1 MENKYEGIKI
11 HFLDFDIYSK
21 PIGFFYQDKER
32 IGTVFGFTLTI
43 LYLIIC
49 LSLFAFYTLTTI
61 NKSDMK
67 VHDSFL
73 YQKEAPEMKINSS
86 FFYFAFGVENYLTG
100 YTRFID
106 ETIYYPR
113 VEYIHKIKEG
123 TIFKTIEKKPLNF
136 ERCKSTNFGK
146 DYENLLVDGELNNS
160 YCINDLNL
168 TLSGNF
174 KFDKLSYIQIN
185 IHPCINNTENNNHCK
200 PKEVID
206 EYLSGTFISILAK
219 DIGLEPA
226 NYTHPIV
233 PQFQDIYST
242 IDKSYFRDF
251 VVFYGITEIQTDEGL
266 FYEQIHKDRYI
277 NLMKTT
283 QGIYYQELSN
293 YYNGE
298 SICEV
303 QIRMS
308 DDIRIQ
314 KRTYRKMSEVF
325 AITGGYMQLIST
337 IFSIITFL
345 SNKIDNEV
353 RLVNS
358 IFNFYPN
365 QKKITLKHKLQ
376 KFPIGNDFQNKSN
389 YSFFS
394 KVRNESFSMSNKRSS
409 ISNINKN
416 NACQIYNNEVSSPS
430 INMIRKKENI
440 YNEKL
445 SESSSKE
452 KVISSYIN
460 LKNERASSN
469 NESNKSKIAF
479 LTFGKNSNSPHK
491 KKTIFNKSLIIKKK
505 ESIADTKNNKMKE
518 WKKSLE
524 FTPIDYYCF
533 SKFKNKQEI
542 KLFNLAIAFYK
553 QKLDVIYLF
562 HIILLFEKFLGANKT
577 NIINDEDLVF
587 HLNE

>member
-1 MENKYEGIKI
+1 
-11 HFLDFDIYSK
+11 
-21 PIGFFYQDKER
+21 
-32 IGTVFGFTLTI
+32 
-43 LYLIIC
+43 
-49 LSLFAFYTLTTI
+49 
-61 NKSDMK
+61 
-67 VHDSFL
+67 
-73 YQKEAPEMKINSS
+73 MKINSS
-86 FFYFAFGVENYLTG
+86 YFYFAFGVENYLTG

-113 VEYIHKIKEG
+113 VEYAHKVKEG
-123 TIFKTIEKKPLNF
+123 TIFKTIEKKSLNF
-136 ERCKSTNFGK
+136 ERCKSEKFGK
-146 DYENLLVDGELNNS
+146 DYEDLLVNGELNNS

-185 IHPCINNTENNNHCK
+185 IHPCVNSTENNNHCK

-206 EYLSGTFISILAK
+206 EYLSGTFVSILAK
-219 DIGLEPA
+219 DIGLEPS
-226 NYTHPIV
+226 NYTHPVV

-251 VVFYGITEIQTDEGL
+251 VIFYGITEIQTDKGL

-283 QGIYYQELSN
+283 QGIYYQELKN
-293 YYNGE
+293 YYEGE
-298 SICEV
+298 SMCEI

-345 SNKIDNEV
+345 SNKIDHEV

-365 QKKITLKHKLQ
+365 QKKVTLKHKLQ
-376 KFPIGNDFQNKSN
+376 KFYIGHDLKNNKN
-389 YSFFS
+389 YSFS
-394 KVRNESFSMSNKRSS
+394 KVRNESISMSNKRNS
-409 ISNINKN
+409 IINVNKKN
-416 NACQIYNNEVSSPS
+416 VFQVYSNEVSSPS
-430 INMIRKKENI
+430 IVIIRKKENVH
-440 YNEKL
+440 NGKF
-445 SESSSKE
+445 SESSSKDKE
-452 KVISSYIN
+452 NSNYMNV
-460 LKNERASSN
+460 KNERASSN

-479 LTFGKNSNSPHK
+479 LTFGMNSNSPHK
-491 KKTIFNKSLIIKKK
+491 KRNIFNKSLIIKKK
-505 ESIADTKNNKMKE
+505 ESIDESKNR
-518 WKKSLE
+518 KKSLE
-524 FTPIDYYCF
+524 FSPIDYYCF
-533 SKFKNKQEI
+533 SKFKNNEEI

-562 HIILLFEKFLGANKT
+562 HIILLFEKLLGANKA
-577 NIINDEDLVF
+577 NIINDEDFVF

>member
-1 MENKYEGIKI
+1 MENKYEGIRI

-21 PIGFFYQDKER
+21 PIGFFYRDKER
-32 IGTVFGFTLTI
+32 MGTVFGFILTI

-49 LSLFAFYTLTTI
+49 LSLFVFYTLTTI

-86 FFYFAFGVENYLTG
+86 YFYFAFGVENYLTG

-113 VEYIHKIKEG
+113 VEYVHKVKEG
-123 TIFKTIEKKPLNF
+123 TIFKTIEKKSLNF
-136 ERCKSTNFGK
+136 ERCKSEKFGK
-146 DYENLLVDGELNNS
+146 DYEDLLVNGELNNS

-185 IHPCINNTENNNHCK
+185 IHPCVNSTENNNHCK

-206 EYLSGTFISILAK
+206 EYLSGTFVSILAK
-219 DIGLEPA
+219 DIGLEPS
-226 NYTHPIV
+226 NYTHPVV

-251 VVFYGITEIQTDEGL
+251 VVFYGITEIQTDKGL

-283 QGIYYQELSN
+283 QGIYYQELKN
-293 YYNGE
+293 YYEGE
-298 SICEV
+298 SMCEI

-345 SNKIDNEV
+345 SNKIDHEV

-365 QKKITLKHKLQ
+365 QKKVTLKHKLQ
-376 KFPIGNDFQNKSN
+376 KFYIGHDLKNNKN
-389 YSFFS
+389 YSFS
-394 KVRNESFSMSNKRSS
+394 KVRNESISMSNKRNS
-409 ISNINKN
+409 IINVNKKN
-416 NACQIYNNEVSSPS
+416 VFQVYSNEVSSPS
-430 INMIRKKENI
+430 IVIIRKKENVH
-440 YNEKL
+440 NGKF
-445 SESSSKE
+445 SESSSKDKE
-452 KVISSYIN
+452 NSNYMNV
-460 LKNERASSN
+460 KNERASSN

-479 LTFGKNSNSPHK
+479 LTFGMNSNSPHK
-491 KKTIFNKSLIIKKK
+491 KRNIFNKSLIIKKK
-505 ESIADTKNNKMKE
+505 ESIAESKNR
-518 WKKSLE
+518 KKSLE
-524 FTPIDYYCF
+524 FSPIDYYCF
-533 SKFKNKQEI
+533 SKFKNNEEI

-562 HIILLFEKFLGANKT
+562 HIILLFEKLLGANKA
-577 NIINDEDLVF
+577 NIINDEDFVF

>member
-21 PIGFFYQDKER
+21 PIGFFYRDKER
-32 IGTVFGFTLTI
+32 IGTLFGFVLTI
-43 LYLIIC
+43 IYLIIC
-49 LSLFAFYTLTTI
+49 LALFAFYTLTTI

-73 YQKEAPEMKINSS
+73 YQKDAPEMKINSS

-113 VEYIHKIKEG
+113 VEYVHKVKDG
-123 TIFKTIEKKPLNF
+123 SIFKIIEKKVLHF
-136 ERCKSTNFGK
+136 ERCKSENFGK
-146 DYENLLVDGELNNS
+146 DYEDLLVNGELNNS

-174 KFDKLSYIQIN
+174 KFEKLSYIQIN
-185 IHPCINNTENNNHCK
+185 IHPCVNNTENNYHCK
-200 PKEVID
+200 PREVID

-219 DIGLEPA
+219 DIGLEPS
-226 NYTHPIV
+226 NYTHPVV

-251 VVFYGITEIQTDEGL
+251 VVFYGITEIQTDKGL

-283 QGIYYQELSN
+283 EGLYYQELNN
-293 YYNGE
+293 YYKGE
-298 SICEV
+298 SMCEV

-308 DDIRIQ
+308 DEIRIQ

-345 SNKIDNEV
+345 FNKIDHEV
-353 RLVNS
+353 KLVNS

-376 KFPIGNDFQNKSN
+376 KFPIGNDLHNNKN
-389 YSFFS
+389 YSFS
-394 KVRNESFSMSNKRSS
+394 KIRNESIIMSNKRSS
-409 ISNINKN
+409 IANINKSN
-416 NACQIYNNEVSSPS
+416 IFQIYSNDVSSPS
-430 INMIRKKENI
+430 IGIIRKRENLH
-440 YNEKL
+440 NGKL
-445 SESSSKE
+445 SENNSKE
-452 KVISSYIN
+452 KEHSNYMNVRN
-460 LKNERASSN
+460 DRASSN
-469 NESNKSKIAF
+469 NESNKSKNAL
-479 LTFGKNSNSPHK
+479 LTFGINSNTPDK
-491 KKTIFNKSLIIKKK
+491 KRNIFNKTIMIKKK
-505 ESIADTKNNKMKE
+505 ESIAENRNKKMKD

-533 SKFKNKQEI
+533 SKFKNKEEI

-562 HIILLFEKFLGANKT
+562 HIILLFEKFLGTNKS

-587 HLNE
+587 HLND

>member
-1 MENKYEGIKI
+1 MENKYEGIRI

-21 PIGFFYQDKER
+21 PIGFFYRDKER
-32 IGTVFGFTLTI
+32 IGTVFGFILTI

-49 LSLFAFYTLTTI
+49 LSLFVFYTLTTI

-86 FFYFAFGVENYLTG
+86 YFYFAFGVENYLTG

-113 VEYIHKIKEG
+113 VEYVHKVKEG
-123 TIFKTIEKKPLNF
+123 TIFKTIEKKSLNF
-136 ERCKSTNFGK
+136 ERCKSEKFGK
-146 DYENLLVDGELNNS
+146 DYEDLLVNGELNNS

-185 IHPCINNTENNNHCK
+185 IHPCVNSTENNNHCK

-206 EYLSGTFISILAK
+206 EYLSGTFVSILAK
-219 DIGLEPA
+219 DIGLEPS
-226 NYTHPIV
+226 NYTHPVV

-251 VVFYGITEIQTDEGL
+251 VVFYGITEIQTDKGL

-283 QGIYYQELSN
+283 QGIYYQELKN
-293 YYNGE
+293 YYEGE
-298 SICEV
+298 SMCKI

-345 SNKIDNEV
+345 SNKIDHEV

-365 QKKITLKHKLQ
+365 QKKVTLKHKLQ
-376 KFPIGNDFQNKSN
+376 KFYIGHDLKNNKN
-389 YSFFS
+389 YSFS
-394 KVRNESFSMSNKRSS
+394 KVRNESISMSNKRNS
-409 ISNINKN
+409 IINVNKKN
-416 NACQIYNNEVSSPS
+416 VFQVYSNEVSSPS
-430 INMIRKKENI
+430 IGIIRKKENVH
-440 YNEKL
+440 NGKF
-445 SESSSKE
+445 SESSSKDKE
-452 KVISSYIN
+452 NSNYMNV
-460 LKNERASSN
+460 KNERASSN

-479 LTFGKNSNSPHK
+479 LTFGMNSNSPHK
-491 KKTIFNKSLIIKKK
+491 KRNIFNKSLIIKKK
-505 ESIADTKNNKMKE
+505 ESIAESKNR
-518 WKKSLE
+518 KKSLE
-524 FTPIDYYCF
+524 FSPIDYYCF
-533 SKFKNKQEI
+533 SKFKNNEEI

-562 HIILLFEKFLGANKT
+562 HIILLFEKLLGANKA
-577 NIINDEDLVF
+577 NIINDEDFVF

>member
-1 MENKYEGIKI
+1 MENKYEGIRI

-21 PIGFFYQDKER
+21 PIGFFYRDKER
-32 IGTVFGFTLTI
+32 IGTVFGFILTI

-49 LSLFAFYTLTTI
+49 LSLFVFYTLTTI

-86 FFYFAFGVENYLTG
+86 YFYFAFGVENYLTG

-113 VEYIHKIKEG
+113 VEYVHKVKEG
-123 TIFKTIEKKPLNF
+123 TIFKTIEKISLNF
-136 ERCKSTNFGK
+136 ERCKSEKFGK
-146 DYENLLVDGELNNS
+146 DYEDLLVNGELNNS

-185 IHPCINNTENNNHCK
+185 IHPCVNSTENNNHCK

-206 EYLSGTFISILAK
+206 EYLSGTFVSILAK
-219 DIGLEPA
+219 DIGLKPS
-226 NYTHPIV
+226 NYTHPVV

-251 VVFYGITEIQTDEGL
+251 VVFYGITEIQTDKGL

-283 QGIYYQELSN
+283 QGIYYQELKN
-293 YYNGE
+293 YYEGE
-298 SICEV
+298 SMCEI

-345 SNKIDNEV
+345 SNKIDHEV

-365 QKKITLKHKLQ
+365 QKKVTLKHKLQ
-376 KFPIGNDFQNKSN
+376 KFYIGHDLKNNKN
-389 YSFFS
+389 YSFS
-394 KVRNESFSMSNKRSS
+394 KVRNESISMSNKRNS
-409 ISNINKN
+409 IINVNKKN
-416 NACQIYNNEVSSPS
+416 VFQVYSNEVSSPS
-430 INMIRKKENI
+430 IGIIRKKENVH
-440 YNEKL
+440 NGKF
-445 SESSSKE
+445 SESSSKDKE
-452 KVISSYIN
+452 NSNYMNV
-460 LKNERASSN
+460 KNERASSN

-479 LTFGKNSNSPHK
+479 LTFGMNSNSPHK
-491 KKTIFNKSLIIKKK
+491 KRNIFNKSLIIKKK
-505 ESIADTKNNKMKE
+505 ESIAESKNR
-518 WKKSLE
+518 KKSLE
-524 FTPIDYYCF
+524 FSPIDYYCF
-533 SKFKNKQEI
+533 SKFKNNEEI

-562 HIILLFEKFLGANKT
+562 HIILLFEKLLGANKA
-577 NIINDEDLVF
+577 NIINDEDFVF

>member
-1 MENKYEGIKI
+1 M
-11 HFLDFDIYSK
+11 
-21 PIGFFYQDKER
+21 
-32 IGTVFGFTLTI
+32 
-43 LYLIIC
+43 
-49 LSLFAFYTLTTI
+49 
-61 NKSDMK
+61 
-67 VHDSFL
+67 
-73 YQKEAPEMKINSS
+73 
-86 FFYFAFGVENYLTG
+86 
-100 YTRFID
+100 
-106 ETIYYPR
+106 
-113 VEYIHKIKEG
+113 
-123 TIFKTIEKKPLNF
+123 
-136 ERCKSTNFGK
+136 
-146 DYENLLVDGELNNS
+146 

-168 TLSGNF
+168 NITLSGNF

-185 IHPCINNTENNNHCK
+185 IHPCVNSTENNNHCK
-200 PKEVID
+200 PKEIID
-206 EYLSGTFISILAK
+206 EYLSGTFVSILAK

-226 NYTHPIV
+226 NYSYPVV

-251 VVFYGITEIQTDEGL
+251 VVFYGITEIQTDKGL

-283 QGIYYQELSN
+283 QGLYYQESNN

-298 SICEV
+298 SMCEI

-345 SNKIDNEV
+345 SNKIDHEV

-376 KFPIGNDFQNKSN
+376 KFPIGNDFQNKKN
-389 YSFFS
+389 YSFS
-394 KVRNESFSMSNKRSS
+394 KIRNESISMSNKRSS
-409 ISNINKN
+409 ILNANKSNAFRISSKE
-416 NACQIYNNEVSSPS
+416 ISSPP
-430 INMIRKKENI
+430 IGIIRKKDNMH
-440 YNEKL
+440 NGKL

-452 KVISSYIN
+452 KDNSNYLNI
-460 LKNERASSN
+460 KNERASSN
-469 NESNKSKIAF
+469 NESNKSKVAF
-479 LTFGKNSNSPHK
+479 LTFGMNSNSSHK
-491 KKTIFNKSLIIKKK
+491 KKAIFTKSLIIKKK
-505 ESIADTKNNKMKE
+505 ESIADNKNKKKRE

-533 SKFKNKQEI
+533 SNFKNKEEI

-562 HIILLFEKFLGANKT
+562 HIILLFEKFLGSNKT
-577 NIINDEDLVF
+577 NIINDEDLIF

>member
-21 PIGFFYQDKER
+21 PIGFFYRDKER
-32 IGTVFGFTLTI
+32 IGTLFGFVLTI
-43 LYLIIC
+43 IYLIIC
-49 LSLFAFYTLTTI
+49 LALFAFYTLTTI

-73 YQKEAPEMKINSS
+73 YQKDAPEMKINSS

-113 VEYIHKIKEG
+113 VEYVHKVKDG
-123 TIFKTIEKKPLNF
+123 SIFKIIEKKVLHF
-136 ERCKSTNFGK
+136 ERCKSENFGK
-146 DYENLLVDGELNNS
+146 DYEDLLVNGELNNS

-174 KFDKLSYIQIN
+174 KFEKLSYIQIN
-185 IHPCINNTENNNHCK
+185 IHPCVNNTENNYHCK
-200 PKEVID
+200 PREVID

-219 DIGLEPA
+219 DIGLEPS
-226 NYTHPIV
+226 NYTHPVV

-251 VVFYGITEIQTDEGL
+251 VVFYGITEIQTDKGL
-266 FYEQIHKDRYI
+266 FFEQIHKDRYI

-283 QGIYYQELSN
+283 EGLYYQELNN
-293 YYNGE
+293 YYKGE
-298 SICEV
+298 SMCEV

-345 SNKIDNEV
+345 SNKIDHEV
-353 RLVNS
+353 KIVNS
-358 IFNFYPN
+358 IFNFYTN
-365 QKKITLKHKLQ
+365 QKKITLRHKLQ
-376 KFPIGNDFQNKSN
+376 KFQIGKDFDSNIN
-389 YSFFS
+389 YSFS
-394 KVRNESFSMSNKRSS
+394 KAKNENISMSNKRNS
-409 ISNINKN
+409 ILNAHKN
-416 NACQIYNNEVSSPS
+416 NVFQIYSNDISSPS
-430 INMIRKKENI
+430 IGIVRKRENMHNG
-440 YNEKL
+440 KL
-445 SESSSKE
+445 SENSSKE
-452 KVISSYIN
+452 KDISNYMKA
-460 LKNERASSN
+460 KNERASSN

-479 LTFGKNSNSPHK
+479 LTMGMNSKPLYK
-491 KKTIFNKSLIIKKK
+491 KKTIFNKSLVIKKK
-505 ESIADTKNNKMKE
+505 ESIAENKNKKMKD

-524 FTPIDYYCF
+524 FTPIDYYCL
-533 SKFKNKQEI
+533 SKFKNKEEI

-562 HIILLFEKFLGANKT
+562 HIILLFEKVLGANIT

>member
-1 MENKYEGIKI
+1 MENKYEGIRI

-21 PIGFFYQDKER
+21 PIGFFYRDKER
-32 IGTVFGFTLTI
+32 IGTVFGFILTI

-49 LSLFAFYTLTTI
+49 LSLFVFYTLTTI

-86 FFYFAFGVENYLTG
+86 YFYFAFGVENYLTG

-113 VEYIHKIKEG
+113 VEYVHKVKEG
-123 TIFKTIEKKPLNF
+123 TIFKTIEKISLNF
-136 ERCKSTNFGK
+136 ERCKSEKFGK
-146 DYENLLVDGELNNS
+146 DYEDLLVNGELNNS

-185 IHPCINNTENNNHCK
+185 IHPCVNSTENNNHCK

-206 EYLSGTFISILAK
+206 EYLSGTFVSILAK
-219 DIGLEPA
+219 DIGLEPS
-226 NYTHPIV
+226 NYTHPVV

-251 VVFYGITEIQTDEGL
+251 VVFYGITEIQTDKGL

-283 QGIYYQELSN
+283 QGIYYQELKN
-293 YYNGE
+293 YYEGE
-298 SICEV
+298 SMCEI

-345 SNKIDNEV
+345 SNKIDHEV

-365 QKKITLKHKLQ
+365 QKKVTLKHKLQ
-376 KFPIGNDFQNKSN
+376 KFYIGHDLKNNKN
-389 YSFFS
+389 YSFS
-394 KVRNESFSMSNKRSS
+394 KVRNESISMSNKRNS
-409 ISNINKN
+409 IINVNKKN
-416 NACQIYNNEVSSPS
+416 VFQVYSNEVSSPS
-430 INMIRKKENI
+430 IGIIRKKENVH
-440 YNEKL
+440 NGKF
-445 SESSSKE
+445 SESSSKDKE
-452 KVISSYIN
+452 NSNYMNV
-460 LKNERASSN
+460 KNERASSN

-479 LTFGKNSNSPHK
+479 LTFGMNSNSPHK
-491 KKTIFNKSLIIKKK
+491 KRNIFNKSLIIKKK
-505 ESIADTKNNKMKE
+505 ESIAESKNR
-518 WKKSLE
+518 KKSLE
-524 FTPIDYYCF
+524 FSPIDYYCF
-533 SKFKNKQEI
+533 SKFKNNEEI

-562 HIILLFEKFLGANKT
+562 HIILLFEKLLGANKA
-577 NIINDEDLVF
+577 NIINDEDFVF

>member
-21 PIGFFYQDKER
+21 PIGFFYRDKER
-32 IGTVFGFTLTI
+32 IGTLFGFVLTI
-43 LYLIIC
+43 IYLIIC
-49 LSLFAFYTLTTI
+49 LALFAFYTLTTI

-73 YQKEAPEMKINSS
+73 YQKDAPEMKINSS

-113 VEYIHKIKEG
+113 VEYVHKVKDG
-123 TIFKTIEKKPLNF
+123 SIFKTIEKKVLHF
-136 ERCKSTNFGK
+136 ERCKSENFGK
-146 DYENLLVDGELNNS
+146 DYEDLLVNGELNNS

-174 KFDKLSYIQIN
+174 KFEKLSYIQIN
-185 IHPCINNTENNNHCK
+185 IHPCVNKTENNYHCK
-200 PKEVID
+200 PREVID

-219 DIGLEPA
+219 DIGLEPS
-226 NYTHPIV
+226 NYTHPVV

-251 VVFYGITEIQTDEGL
+251 VVFYGITEIQTDKGL

-283 QGIYYQELSN
+283 QGLYYQELNN
-293 YYNGE
+293 YYKGE
-298 SICEV
+298 SMCEV

-345 SNKIDNEV
+345 SNKIDHEV
-353 RLVNS
+353 KIVNS

-365 QKKITLKHKLQ
+365 KKKISLKHKLQ
-376 KFPIGNDFQNKSN
+376 KFPIGNDLHNNNN
-389 YSFFS
+389 YSFS
-394 KVRNESFSMSNKRSS
+394 KVRNESISMSNKRNS
-409 ISNINKN
+409 ILNAHKN
-416 NACQIYNNEVSSPS
+416 NVFQIYSNDISSPS
-430 INMIRKKENI
+430 IGIVRKRENMHNG
-440 YNEKL
+440 KL
-445 SESSSKE
+445 SENSSKE
-452 KVISSYIN
+452 KDISNYMKA
-460 LKNERASSN
+460 KNERASSN

-479 LTFGKNSNSPHK
+479 LTMGMNSKPLYK

-505 ESIADTKNNKMKE
+505 ESIVENKNKKMKD

-524 FTPIDYYCF
+524 FTPIDYYCL
-533 SKFKNKQEI
+533 SKFKNKEEI

-562 HIILLFEKFLGANKT
+562 HIILLFEKVLGSNIT

>member
-1 MENKYEGIKI
+1 
-11 HFLDFDIYSK
+11 
-21 PIGFFYQDKER
+21 
-32 IGTVFGFTLTI
+32 
-43 LYLIIC
+43 
-49 LSLFAFYTLTTI
+49 
-61 NKSDMK
+61 MK

-86 FFYFAFGVENYLTG
+86 YFYFAFGVENYLTG

-113 VEYIHKIKEG
+113 VEYVHKVKEG
-123 TIFKTIEKKPLNF
+123 TIFKTIEKISLNF
-136 ERCKSTNFGK
+136 ERCKSEKFGK
-146 DYENLLVDGELNNS
+146 DYEDLLVNGELNNS

-185 IHPCINNTENNNHCK
+185 IHPCVNSTENNNHCK

-206 EYLSGTFISILAK
+206 EYLSGTFVSILAK
-219 DIGLEPA
+219 DIGLEPS
-226 NYTHPIV
+226 NYTHPVV

-251 VVFYGITEIQTDEGL
+251 VVFYGITEIQTDKGL

-283 QGIYYQELSN
+283 QGIYYQELKN
-293 YYNGE
+293 YYEGE
-298 SICEV
+298 SMCEI

-345 SNKIDNEV
+345 SNKIDHEV

-365 QKKITLKHKLQ
+365 QKKVTLKHKLQ
-376 KFPIGNDFQNKSN
+376 KFYIGHDLKNNKN
-389 YSFFS
+389 YSFS
-394 KVRNESFSMSNKRSS
+394 KVRNESISMSNKRNS
-409 ISNINKN
+409 IINVNKKN
-416 NACQIYNNEVSSPS
+416 VFQVYSNEVSSPS
-430 INMIRKKENI
+430 IGIIRKKENVH
-440 YNEKL
+440 NGKF
-445 SESSSKE
+445 SESSSKDKE
-452 KVISSYIN
+452 NSNYMNV
-460 LKNERASSN
+460 KNERASSN

-479 LTFGKNSNSPHK
+479 LTFGMNSNSPHK
-491 KKTIFNKSLIIKKK
+491 KRNIFNKSLIIKKK
-505 ESIADTKNNKMKE
+505 ESIAGIKNR
-518 WKKSLE
+518 KKSLE
-524 FTPIDYYCF
+524 FSPIDYYCF
-533 SKFKNKQEI
+533 SKFKNNEEI

-562 HIILLFEKFLGANKT
+562 HIILLFEKLLGANKA
-577 NIINDEDLVF
+577 NIINDEDFVF

>member
-1 MENKYEGIKI
+1 MENKFEGIKI

-21 PIGFFYQDKER
+21 PICFFYRDKER
-32 IGTVFGFTLTI
+32 IGTVFGFVLTI
-43 LYLIIC
+43 IYLIIC
-49 LSLFAFYTLTTI
+49 LTLFLFYTLTTI

-113 VEYIHKIKEG
+113 VEYVRKVKDG
-123 TIFKTIEKKPLNF
+123 SIFKTIETKELHF
-136 ERCKSTNFGK
+136 ERCNSANFGK
-146 DYENLLVDGELNNS
+146 EYEDLLVNGELNNS
-160 YCINDLNL
+160 YCINDLDL

-185 IHPCINNTENNNHCK
+185 IYPCVNKTENNNRCK

-206 EYLSGTFISILAK
+206 EYLSGTFVSILAK
-219 DIGLEPA
+219 DIGLEPS

-251 VVFYGITEIQTDEGL
+251 VIFYGITEIQTDKGL
-266 FYEQIHKDRYI
+266 FFEHIHKDRYI

-283 QGIYYQELSN
+283 QGIYYKELN
-293 YYNGE
+293 NFYNGE
-298 SICEV
+298 SMCEV

-345 SNKIDNEV
+345 SNKIDHEV
-353 RLVNS
+353 KLVNS

-365 QKKITLKHKLQ
+365 QKKITLRHKLQ
-376 KFPIGNDFQNKSN
+376 KFQIGSDFHNNKN
-389 YSFFS
+389 YSFS
-394 KVRNESFSMSNKRSS
+394 KVKNENISMSNKRSS
-409 ISNINKN
+409 VLNLNKSNVF
-416 NACQIYNNEVSSPS
+416 QIYSNDISSPS
-430 INMIRKKENI
+430 IGIVRKRENMDNG
-440 YNEKL
+440 KL
-445 SESSSKE
+445 SENNSKE
-452 KVISSYIN
+452 KENFNYVNAKEKS
-460 LKNERASSN
+460 SSN

-479 LTFGKNSNSPHK
+479 LTFGMNSNSPQK
-491 KKTIFNKSLIIKKK
+491 KRNIFNKSLVIKKK
-505 ESIADTKNNKMKE
+505 ESIAENKNKKMKN

-533 SKFKNKQEI
+533 SKFKNKEEI
-542 KLFNLAIAFYK
+542 QLFNLAIAFYK

-562 HIILLFEKFLGANKT
+562 HIILLFEKFLGANNT
-577 NIINDEDLVF
+577 NILNDEDLVF

>member
-1 MENKYEGIKI
+1 MENKYEGIRI

-21 PIGFFYQDKER
+21 PIGFFYRDKER
-32 IGTVFGFTLTI
+32 IGTVFGFILTI

-49 LSLFAFYTLTTI
+49 LSLFVFYTLTTI

-86 FFYFAFGVENYLTG
+86 YFYFAFGVENYLTG

-113 VEYIHKIKEG
+113 VEYVHKVKEG
-123 TIFKTIEKKPLNF
+123 TIFKTIEKKSLNF
-136 ERCKSTNFGK
+136 ERCKSEKFGK
-146 DYENLLVDGELNNS
+146 DYEDLLVNGELNNS

-185 IHPCINNTENNNHCK
+185 IHPCANSTENNNHCK

-206 EYLSGTFISILAK
+206 EYLSGTFVSILAK
-219 DIGLEPA
+219 DIGLEPS
-226 NYTHPIV
+226 NYTHPVV

-251 VVFYGITEIQTDEGL
+251 VVFYGITEIQTDKGL

-283 QGIYYQELSN
+283 QGIYYQELKN
-293 YYNGE
+293 YYEGE
-298 SICEV
+298 SMCEI

-345 SNKIDNEV
+345 SNKIDHEV

-365 QKKITLKHKLQ
+365 QKKVTLKHKLQ
-376 KFPIGNDFQNKSN
+376 KFYIGHDLKNNKN
-389 YSFFS
+389 YSFS
-394 KVRNESFSMSNKRSS
+394 KVRNESISMSNKRNS
-409 ISNINKN
+409 IINVNKKN
-416 NACQIYNNEVSSPS
+416 VFQVYSNEVSSPS
-430 INMIRKKENI
+430 IGIIRKKENVH
-440 YNEKL
+440 NGKF
-445 SESSSKE
+445 SESSSKDKE
-452 KVISSYIN
+452 NSNYMNV
-460 LKNERASSN
+460 KNERASSN

-479 LTFGKNSNSPHK
+479 LTFGMNSNSPHK
-491 KKTIFNKSLIIKKK
+491 KRNIFNKSLIIKKK
-505 ESIADTKNNKMKE
+505 ESIAESKNR
-518 WKKSLE
+518 KKSLE
-524 FTPIDYYCF
+524 FSPIDYYCF
-533 SKFKNKQEI
+533 SKFKNNEEI

-562 HIILLFEKFLGANKT
+562 HIILLFEKLLGANKA
-577 NIINDEDLVF
+577 NIINDEDFVF

>member
-1 MENKYEGIKI
+1 MENKYEGIRI

-21 PIGFFYQDKER
+21 PIGFFYRDKER
-32 IGTVFGFTLTI
+32 IGTVFGFILTI

-49 LSLFAFYTLTTI
+49 LSLFVFYTLTTI

-86 FFYFAFGVENYLTG
+86 YFYFAFGVENYLTG

-113 VEYIHKIKEG
+113 VEYAHKVKEG
-123 TIFKTIEKKPLNF
+123 TIFKTIEKKSLNF
-136 ERCKSTNFGK
+136 ERCKSEKFGK
-146 DYENLLVDGELNNS
+146 DYEDLLVNGELNNS

-185 IHPCINNTENNNHCK
+185 IHPCVNSTENNNHCK

-206 EYLSGTFISILAK
+206 EYLSGTFVSILAK
-219 DIGLEPA
+219 DIGLEPS
-226 NYTHPIV
+226 NYTHPVV

-251 VVFYGITEIQTDEGL
+251 VVFYGITEIQTDKGL

-283 QGIYYQELSN
+283 QGIYYQELKN
-293 YYNGE
+293 YYEGE
-298 SICEV
+298 SMCEI

-345 SNKIDNEV
+345 SNKIDHEV

-365 QKKITLKHKLQ
+365 QKKVTLKHKLQ
-376 KFPIGNDFQNKSN
+376 KFYIGHDLKNNKN
-389 YSFFS
+389 YSFS
-394 KVRNESFSMSNKRSS
+394 KVRNESISMSNKRNS
-409 ISNINKN
+409 IINVNKKN
-416 NACQIYNNEVSSPS
+416 VFQVYSNEVSSPS
-430 INMIRKKENI
+430 IGIIRKKENVH
-440 YNEKL
+440 NGKF
-445 SESSSKE
+445 SESSSKDKE
-452 KVISSYIN
+452 NSNYMNV
-460 LKNERASSN
+460 KNERASSN

-479 LTFGKNSNSPHK
+479 LTFGMNSNSPHK
-491 KKTIFNKSLIIKKK
+491 KRNIFNKSLIIKKK
-505 ESIADTKNNKMKE
+505 ESIAESKNR
-518 WKKSLE
+518 KKSLE
-524 FTPIDYYCF
+524 FSPIDYYCF
-533 SKFKNKQEI
+533 SKFKNNEEI

-562 HIILLFEKFLGANKT
+562 HIILLFEKLLGANKA
-577 NIINDEDLVF
+577 NIINDEDFVF

>member
-1 MENKYEGIKI
+1 MENKFEGIKI

-21 PIGFFYQDKER
+21 PIGFFYRDKER
-32 IGTVFGFTLTI
+32 IGTVFGFVLTI
-43 LYLIIC
+43 IYLIIC
-49 LSLFAFYTLTTI
+49 LALFAFYTLTTI

-73 YQKEAPEMKINSS
+73 YQKDAPEMKINSS

-113 VEYIHKIKEG
+113 VEYVHKVKDG
-123 TIFKTIEKKPLNF
+123 SIFKIIEKKVLHF
-136 ERCKSTNFGK
+136 ERCKSENFGK
-146 DYENLLVDGELNNS
+146 EYEDLLVNGELNNS
-160 YCINDLNL
+160 YCINDLDL

-185 IHPCINNTENNNHCK
+185 IHPCVNNTENNYHCK
-200 PKEVID
+200 PREVID

-219 DIGLEPA
+219 DIGLEPS
-226 NYTHPIV
+226 NYTHPVI

-251 VVFYGITEIQTDEGL
+251 VVFYGITEIQTDKGL

-283 QGIYYQELSN
+283 QGIYYKELN
-293 YYNGE
+293 NFYNGE
-298 SICEV
+298 SMCEV

-345 SNKIDNEV
+345 SNKIDHEV
-353 RLVNS
+353 KLVNS

-376 KFPIGNDFQNKSN
+376 KFQISNDLHNNKDCS
-389 YSFFS
+389 FS
-394 KVRNESFSMSNKRSS
+394 KAKNENISMSNKRSS
-409 ISNINKN
+409 ILNLNKSNVFK
-416 NACQIYNNEVSSPS
+416 IYSNDISSPS
-430 INMIRKKENI
+430 IGLVRKRENMHNG
-440 YNEKL
+440 KL
-445 SESSSKE
+445 SENNSKE
-452 KVISSYIN
+452 KENSNYMN
-460 LKNERASSN
+460 AKEKASSN

-479 LTFGKNSNSPHK
+479 LTFGMNSNSPHK
-491 KKTIFNKSLIIKKK
+491 KRNIFNKSLVIKKK
-505 ESIADTKNNKMKE
+505 ESIAENKNKKMKD
-518 WKKSLE
+518 WKKSLK

-533 SKFKNKQEI
+533 SKFKNKEEI
-542 KLFNLAIAFYK
+542 QLFNLAIAFYK

-562 HIILLFEKFLGANKT
+562 HIILLFEKFLGANNT
-577 NIINDEDLVF
+577 NILNDEDLVF

>member
-1 MENKYEGIKI
+1 MENKYEGIRI

-21 PIGFFYQDKER
+21 PIGFFYRDKER
-32 IGTVFGFTLTI
+32 IGTVFGFILTI

-49 LSLFAFYTLTTI
+49 LSLFVFYTLTTI

-86 FFYFAFGVENYLTG
+86 YFYFAFGVENYLTG

-113 VEYIHKIKEG
+113 VEYVHKVKEG
-123 TIFKTIEKKPLNF
+123 TIFKTIEKKSLNF
-136 ERCKSTNFGK
+136 ERCKSEKFGK
-146 DYENLLVDGELNNS
+146 DYEDLLVNGELNNS

-185 IHPCINNTENNNHCK
+185 IHPCVNSTKNNNHCK

-206 EYLSGTFISILAK
+206 EYLSGTFVSILAK
-219 DIGLEPA
+219 DIGLEPS
-226 NYTHPIV
+226 NYTHPVV

-283 QGIYYQELSN
+283 QGIYYQELKN
-293 YYNGE
+293 YYEGE
-298 SICEV
+298 SMCEV

-345 SNKIDNEV
+345 SNKIDHEV

-376 KFPIGNDFQNKSN
+376 KFYIGNDLKNNKN
-389 YSFFS
+389 YSFS
-394 KVRNESFSMSNKRSS
+394 KVRNESISMSNKRNT
-409 ISNINKN
+409 IINVNKN
-416 NACQIYNNEVSSPS
+416 NVFQVYSNDVSSPS
-430 INMIRKKENI
+430 IGIIRKRENAH
-440 YNEKL
+440 NGKF
-445 SESSSKE
+445 SENSSKE
-452 KVISSYIN
+452 KENSNYMNV
-460 LKNERASSN
+460 KNERSSSN

-479 LTFGKNSNSPHK
+479 LTFGMNSNSPHK
-491 KKTIFNKSLIIKKK
+491 KRNIFNKSLIIQKK
-505 ESIADTKNNKMKE
+505 ESIAENKNR
-518 WKKSLE
+518 KKSLE
-524 FTPIDYYCF
+524 FSPIDYYCF
-533 SKFKNKQEI
+533 SKFKNNEEI

-562 HIILLFEKFLGANKT
+562 HIILLFEKLLGANKA

>member
-1 MENKYEGIKI
+1 MENKYEGIRI

-21 PIGFFYQDKER
+21 PIGFFYRDKER
-32 IGTVFGFTLTI
+32 IGTVFGFILTI

-49 LSLFAFYTLTTI
+49 LSLFVFYTLTTI

-86 FFYFAFGVENYLTG
+86 YFYFAFGVENYLTG

-113 VEYIHKIKEG
+113 VEYVHKVKEG
-123 TIFKTIEKKPLNF
+123 TIFKTIEKKSLNF
-136 ERCKSTNFGK
+136 ERCKSEKFGK
-146 DYENLLVDGELNNS
+146 DYEDLLVNGELNNS

-185 IHPCINNTENNNHCK
+185 IHPCVNSTENNNHCK

-206 EYLSGTFISILAK
+206 EYLSGTFVSILAK
-219 DIGLEPA
+219 DIGLEPS
-226 NYTHPIV
+226 NYTHPVV

-251 VVFYGITEIQTDEGL
+251 VVFYGITEIQTDKGL

-283 QGIYYQELSN
+283 QGIYYQELKN
-293 YYNGE
+293 YYEGE
-298 SICEV
+298 SMCEI

-345 SNKIDNEV
+345 SNKIDHEV

-365 QKKITLKHKLQ
+365 QKKVTLKHKLQ
-376 KFPIGNDFQNKSN
+376 KFYIGHDLKNNKN
-389 YSFFS
+389 YSFS
-394 KVRNESFSMSNKRSS
+394 KVRNESISMSNKRNS
-409 ISNINKN
+409 IINVNKKN
-416 NACQIYNNEVSSPS
+416 VFQVYSNEVSSPS
-430 INMIRKKENI
+430 IGIIRKKENVH
-440 YNEKL
+440 NGKF
-445 SESSSKE
+445 SESSSKDKE
-452 KVISSYIN
+452 NSNYMNV
-460 LKNERASSN
+460 KNERASSN

-479 LTFGKNSNSPHK
+479 LTFGMNSNSPHK
-491 KKTIFNKSLIIKKK
+491 KRNIFNKSLIIKKK
-505 ESIADTKNNKMKE
+505 ESIAESKNR
-518 WKKSLE
+518 KKSLE
-524 FTPIDYYCF
+524 FSPIDYYCF
-533 SKFKNKQEI
+533 SKFKNNEEI

-562 HIILLFEKFLGANKT
+562 HIILLFEKLLGANKA
-577 NIINDEDLVF
+577 NIINDEDFVF

>member
-1 MENKYEGIKI
+1 MI
-11 HFLDFDIYSK
+11 LIYSK
-21 PIGFFYQDKER
+21 PIGFFYRDKER
-32 IGTVFGFTLTI
+32 IGTIFGFILTI

-49 LSLFAFYTLTTI
+49 LSLFVFYTLKTI

-86 FFYFAFGVENYLTG
+86 YFYFAFGVENYLTG

-113 VEYIHKIKEG
+113 VEYVHKVKEG
-123 TIFKTIEKKPLNF
+123 TIFKTIEKKSLNF
-136 ERCKSTNFGK
+136 ERCKSEKFGK
-146 DYENLLVDGELNNS
+146 DYEDLLVNGELNNS

-185 IHPCINNTENNNHCK
+185 IHPCVNSTKNNNHCK

-206 EYLSGTFISILAK
+206 EYLSGTFVSILAK
-219 DIGLEPA
+219 DIGLEPS
-226 NYTHPIV
+226 NYTHPVV

-283 QGIYYQELSN
+283 QGIYYQELKN
-293 YYNGE
+293 YYEGE
-298 SICEV
+298 SMCEV

-345 SNKIDNEV
+345 SNKIDHEV

-376 KFPIGNDFQNKSN
+376 KFYIGNDLKNNKN
-389 YSFFS
+389 YSFS
-394 KVRNESFSMSNKRSS
+394 KVRNESISMSNKRNT
-409 ISNINKN
+409 IINVNKN
-416 NACQIYNNEVSSPS
+416 NVFQVYSNDVSSPS
-430 INMIRKKENI
+430 IGIIRKRENAH
-440 YNEKL
+440 NGKF
-445 SESSSKE
+445 SENSSKE
-452 KVISSYIN
+452 KENSNYMNV
-460 LKNERASSN
+460 KNERSSSN

-479 LTFGKNSNSPHK
+479 LTFGMNSNSPHK
-491 KKTIFNKSLIIKKK
+491 KRNIFNKSLIIQKK
-505 ESIADTKNNKMKE
+505 ESIAENKNR
-518 WKKSLE
+518 KKSLE
-524 FTPIDYYCF
+524 FSPIDYYCF
-533 SKFKNKQEI
+533 SKFKNNEEI

-562 HIILLFEKFLGANKT
+562 HIILLFEKLLGANKA

>member
-1 MENKYEGIKI
+1 MENKYEGIRI

-21 PIGFFYQDKER
+21 PIGFFYRDKER
-32 IGTVFGFTLTI
+32 IGTVFGFILTI

-49 LSLFAFYTLTTI
+49 LSLFVFYTLTTI

-86 FFYFAFGVENYLTG
+86 YFYFAFGVENYLTG

-113 VEYIHKIKEG
+113 VEYVHKVKEG
-123 TIFKTIEKKPLNF
+123 TIFKTIEKISLNF
-136 ERCKSTNFGK
+136 ERCKSEKFGK
-146 DYENLLVDGELNNS
+146 DYEDLLVNGELNNS

-185 IHPCINNTENNNHCK
+185 IHPCVNSTENNNHCK

-206 EYLSGTFISILAK
+206 EYLSGTFVSILAK
-219 DIGLEPA
+219 DIGLEPS
-226 NYTHPIV
+226 NYTHPVV

-251 VVFYGITEIQTDEGL
+251 VVFYGITEIQTDKGL

-283 QGIYYQELSN
+283 QGIYYQELKN
-293 YYNGE
+293 YYEGE
-298 SICEV
+298 SMCEI

-314 KRTYRKMSEVF
+314 KRTYRKMSEVC

-345 SNKIDNEV
+345 SNKIDHEV

-365 QKKITLKHKLQ
+365 QKKVTLKHKLQ
-376 KFPIGNDFQNKSN
+376 KFYIGHDLKNNKN
-389 YSFFS
+389 YSFS
-394 KVRNESFSMSNKRSS
+394 KVRNESISMSNKRNS
-409 ISNINKN
+409 IINVNKKN
-416 NACQIYNNEVSSPS
+416 VFQVYSNEVSSPS
-430 INMIRKKENI
+430 IGIIRKKENVH
-440 YNEKL
+440 NGKF
-445 SESSSKE
+445 SESSSKDKE
-452 KVISSYIN
+452 NSNYMNV
-460 LKNERASSN
+460 KNERASSN

-479 LTFGKNSNSPHK
+479 LTFGMNSNSPHK
-491 KKTIFNKSLIIKKK
+491 KRNIFNKSLIIKKK
-505 ESIADTKNNKMKE
+505 ESIAESKNR
-518 WKKSLE
+518 KKSLE
-524 FTPIDYYCF
+524 FSPIDYYCF
-533 SKFKNKQEI
+533 SKFKNNEEI

-562 HIILLFEKFLGANKT
+562 HIILLFEKLLGANKA
-577 NIINDEDLVF
+577 NIINDEDFVF

>member
-21 PIGFFYQDKER
+21 PIGFFYRDKER
-32 IGTVFGFTLTI
+32 IGTLFGFVLTI
-43 LYLIIC
+43 IYLIIC
-49 LSLFAFYTLTTI
+49 LALFAFYTLTTI

-73 YQKEAPEMKINSS
+73 YQKDAPEMKINSS

-113 VEYIHKIKEG
+113 VEYVHKVKDG
-123 TIFKTIEKKPLNF
+123 SIFKTIEKKVLHF
-136 ERCKSTNFGK
+136 ERCKSENFGK
-146 DYENLLVDGELNNS
+146 DYEDLLVNGELNNS

-174 KFDKLSYIQIN
+174 KFEKLSYIQIN
-185 IHPCINNTENNNHCK
+185 IHPCVNNTENNYHCK
-200 PKEVID
+200 PREVID

-219 DIGLEPA
+219 DIGLEPS
-226 NYTHPIV
+226 NYTHPVV

-251 VVFYGITEIQTDEGL
+251 VVFYGITEIQTDKGL

-283 QGIYYQELSN
+283 EGLYYQELNN
-293 YYNGE
+293 YYKGE
-298 SICEV
+298 SMCEV

-345 SNKIDNEV
+345 SNKIDHEV
-353 RLVNS
+353 KLVNS

-365 QKKITLKHKLQ
+365 KKKITLKHKLQ
-376 KFPIGNDFQNKSN
+376 KFPIGNDFHNN
-389 YSFFS
+389 MDYSFS
-394 KVRNESFSMSNKRSS
+394 KVRNESISMSNKRNS
-409 ISNINKN
+409 ILNAHKN
-416 NACQIYNNEVSSPS
+416 NVFQIYSNDISSPS
-430 INMIRKKENI
+430 IGIVRKRENMHNG
-440 YNEKL
+440 KL
-445 SESSSKE
+445 SENSSKE
-452 KVISSYIN
+452 KDIPNYMKA
-460 LKNERASSN
+460 KNEKSSSN

-479 LTFGKNSNSPHK
+479 LTMGMNSKSLYK

-505 ESIADTKNNKMKE
+505 ESIVENKNKKMKD

-524 FTPIDYYCF
+524 FTPIDYYCL
-533 SKFKNKQEI
+533 SKFKNKEEI

-562 HIILLFEKFLGANKT
+562 HIILLFEKVLGSNIT

>member
-1 MENKYEGIKI
+1 MENKYEGIRI

-21 PIGFFYQDKER
+21 PIGFFYRDKER
-32 IGTVFGFTLTI
+32 IGTVFGFILTI

-49 LSLFAFYTLTTI
+49 LSLFVFYTLTTI

-86 FFYFAFGVENYLTG
+86 YFYFAFGAENYLTG

-113 VEYIHKIKEG
+113 VEYVHKVKEG
-123 TIFKTIEKKPLNF
+123 TIFKTIEKKSLNF
-136 ERCKSTNFGK
+136 ERCKSEKFGK
-146 DYENLLVDGELNNS
+146 DYEDLLVNGELNNS

-185 IHPCINNTENNNHCK
+185 IHPCVNSTENNNHCK

-206 EYLSGTFISILAK
+206 EYLSGTFVSILAK
-219 DIGLEPA
+219 DIGLEPS
-226 NYTHPIV
+226 NYTHPVV

-251 VVFYGITEIQTDEGL
+251 VVFYGITEIQTDKGL

-283 QGIYYQELSN
+283 QGIYYQELKN
-293 YYNGE
+293 YYEGE
-298 SICEV
+298 SMCEI

-345 SNKIDNEV
+345 SNKIDHEV

-365 QKKITLKHKLQ
+365 QKKVTLKHKLQ
-376 KFPIGNDFQNKSN
+376 KFYIGHDLKNNKN
-389 YSFFS
+389 YSFS
-394 KVRNESFSMSNKRSS
+394 KVRNESISMSNKRNS
-409 ISNINKN
+409 IINVNKKN
-416 NACQIYNNEVSSPS
+416 VFQVYSNEVSSPS
-430 INMIRKKENI
+430 IGIIRKKENVH
-440 YNEKL
+440 NGKF
-445 SESSSKE
+445 SESSSKDKE
-452 KVISSYIN
+452 NSNYMNV
-460 LKNERASSN
+460 KNERASSN

-479 LTFGKNSNSPHK
+479 LTFGMNSNSPHK
-491 KKTIFNKSLIIKKK
+491 KRNIFNKSLIIKKK
-505 ESIADTKNNKMKE
+505 ESIAESKNR
-518 WKKSLE
+518 KKSLE
-524 FTPIDYYCF
+524 FSPIDYYCF
-533 SKFKNKQEI
+533 SKFKNNEEI

-562 HIILLFEKFLGANKT
+562 HIILLFEKLLGANKA
-577 NIINDEDLVF
+577 NIINDEDFVF

>member
-1 MENKYEGIKI
+1 MENKYEGIRI

-21 PIGFFYQDKER
+21 PIGFFYRDKER
-32 IGTVFGFTLTI
+32 IGTVFGFILTI

-49 LSLFAFYTLTTI
+49 LSLFVFYTLTTI

-86 FFYFAFGVENYLTG
+86 YFYFAFGVENYLTG

-113 VEYIHKIKEG
+113 VEYVHKVKEG
-123 TIFKTIEKKPLNF
+123 TIFKTIEKISLNF
-136 ERCKSTNFGK
+136 ERCKSEKFGK
-146 DYENLLVDGELNNS
+146 DYEDLLVNGELNNS

-185 IHPCINNTENNNHCK
+185 IHPCVNSTENNNHCK

-206 EYLSGTFISILAK
+206 EYLSGTFVSILAK
-219 DIGLEPA
+219 DIGLEPS
-226 NYTHPIV
+226 NYTHPVV

-251 VVFYGITEIQTDEGL
+251 VVFYGITEIQTDKGL

-283 QGIYYQELSN
+283 QGIYYQELKN
-293 YYNGE
+293 YYEGE
-298 SICEV
+298 SMCEI

-345 SNKIDNEV
+345 SNKIDHEV

-365 QKKITLKHKLQ
+365 QKKVTLKHKLQ
-376 KFPIGNDFQNKSN
+376 KFYIGHDLKNNKN
-389 YSFFS
+389 YSFS
-394 KVRNESFSMSNKRSS
+394 KVRNESISMSNKRNS
-409 ISNINKN
+409 IINVNKKN
-416 NACQIYNNEVSSPS
+416 VFQVYSNEVSSPS
-430 INMIRKKENI
+430 IGIIRKKENVH
-440 YNEKL
+440 NGKF
-445 SESSSKE
+445 SESSSKDKE
-452 KVISSYIN
+452 NSNYMNV
-460 LKNERASSN
+460 KNERASSN

-479 LTFGKNSNSPHK
+479 LTFGMNSNSPHK
-491 KKTIFNKSLIIKKK
+491 KRNIFNKSLIIKKK
-505 ESIADTKNNKMKE
+505 ESIAGIKNR
-518 WKKSLE
+518 KKSLE
-524 FTPIDYYCF
+524 FSPIDYYCF
-533 SKFKNKQEI
+533 SKFKNNEEI

-562 HIILLFEKFLGANKT
+562 HIILLFEKLLGANKA
-577 NIINDEDLVF
+577 NIINDEDFVF

>member
-1 MENKYEGIKI
+1 MENKYEGIRI

-21 PIGFFYQDKER
+21 PIGFFYRDKER
-32 IGTVFGFTLTI
+32 IGTVFGFILTI
-43 LYLIIC
+43 LYLIIY
-49 LSLFAFYTLTTI
+49 LSLFVFYTLTTI

-86 FFYFAFGVENYLTG
+86 YFYFAFGVENYLTG

-113 VEYIHKIKEG
+113 VEYAHKVKEG
-123 TIFKTIEKKPLNF
+123 TIFKTIEKKSLNF
-136 ERCKSTNFGK
+136 ERCKSEKFGK
-146 DYENLLVDGELNNS
+146 DYEDLLVNGELNNS

-185 IHPCINNTENNNHCK
+185 IHPCVNSTENNNHCK

-206 EYLSGTFISILAK
+206 EYLSGTFVSILAK
-219 DIGLEPA
+219 DIGLEPS
-226 NYTHPIV
+226 NYTHPVV

-251 VVFYGITEIQTDEGL
+251 VVFYGITEIQTDKGL

-283 QGIYYQELSN
+283 QGIYYQELKN
-293 YYNGE
+293 YYEGE
-298 SICEV
+298 SMCEI

-345 SNKIDNEV
+345 SNKIDHEV

-365 QKKITLKHKLQ
+365 QKKVTLKHKLQ
-376 KFPIGNDFQNKSN
+376 KFYIGHDLKNNKN
-389 YSFFS
+389 YSFS
-394 KVRNESFSMSNKRSS
+394 KVRNESISMSNKRNS
-409 ISNINKN
+409 IINVNKKN
-416 NACQIYNNEVSSPS
+416 VFQVYSNEVSSPS
-430 INMIRKKENI
+430 IGIIRKKENVH
-440 YNEKL
+440 NGKF
-445 SESSSKE
+445 SESSSKDKE
-452 KVISSYIN
+452 NSNYMNV
-460 LKNERASSN
+460 KNERASSN

-479 LTFGKNSNSPHK
+479 LTFGMNSNSPHK
-491 KKTIFNKSLIIKKK
+491 KRNIFNKSLIIKKK
-505 ESIADTKNNKMKE
+505 ESIAESKNR
-518 WKKSLE
+518 KKSLE
-524 FTPIDYYCF
+524 FSPIDYYCF
-533 SKFKNKQEI
+533 SKFKNNEEI

-562 HIILLFEKFLGANKT
+562 HIILLFEKLLGANKA
-577 NIINDEDLVF
+577 NIINDEDFVF

>member
-1 MENKYEGIKI
+1 MNLIFMENKYEGIRI

-21 PIGFFYQDKER
+21 PIGFFYRDKER
-32 IGTVFGFTLTI
+32 IGTVFGFILTI

-49 LSLFAFYTLTTI
+49 LSLFVFYTLTTI

-86 FFYFAFGVENYLTG
+86 YFYFAFGVENYLTG

-113 VEYIHKIKEG
+113 VEYVHKVKEG
-123 TIFKTIEKKPLNF
+123 TIFKTIEKKSLNF
-136 ERCKSTNFGK
+136 ERCKSEKFGK
-146 DYENLLVDGELNNS
+146 DYEDLLVNGELNNS

-185 IHPCINNTENNNHCK
+185 IHPCVNSTENNNHCK

-206 EYLSGTFISILAK
+206 EYLSGTFVSILAK
-219 DIGLEPA
+219 DIGLEPS
-226 NYTHPIV
+226 NYTHPVV

-251 VVFYGITEIQTDEGL
+251 VVFYGITEIQTDKGL

-283 QGIYYQELSN
+283 QGIYYQELKN
-293 YYNGE
+293 YYEGE
-298 SICEV
+298 SMCEI

-345 SNKIDNEV
+345 SNKIDHEV

-365 QKKITLKHKLQ
+365 QKKVTLKHKLQ
-376 KFPIGNDFQNKSN
+376 KFYIGHDLKNNKN
-389 YSFFS
+389 YSFS
-394 KVRNESFSMSNKRSS
+394 KVRNESISMSNKRNS
-409 ISNINKN
+409 IINVNKKN
-416 NACQIYNNEVSSPS
+416 VFQVYSNEVSSPS
-430 INMIRKKENI
+430 IGIIRKKENVH
-440 YNEKL
+440 NGKF
-445 SESSSKE
+445 SESSSKDKE
-452 KVISSYIN
+452 NSNYMNV
-460 LKNERASSN
+460 KNERASSN

-479 LTFGKNSNSPHK
+479 LTFGMNSNSPHK
-491 KKTIFNKSLIIKKK
+491 KRNIFNKSLIIKKK
-505 ESIADTKNNKMKE
+505 ESIAESKNR
-518 WKKSLE
+518 KKSLE
-524 FTPIDYYCF
+524 FSPIDYYCF
-533 SKFKNKQEI
+533 SKFKNNEEI

-562 HIILLFEKFLGANKT
+562 HIILLFEKLLGANKA
-577 NIINDEDLVF
+577 NIINDEDFVF